1 MAGSWDLGG
10 SMNYLYHMKMVLD
23 LLLNSRDRN
32 KDANELAKRHWR
44 GLSFKKQSK
53 KMQFLTVGR

>member
-1 MAGSWDLGG
+1 MAESWDLGG
-10 SMNYLYHMKMVLD
+10 SMNYLYHMKVVFD

-44 GLSFKKQSK
+44 GLSFKNRARKCSS
-53 KMQFLTVGR
+53 